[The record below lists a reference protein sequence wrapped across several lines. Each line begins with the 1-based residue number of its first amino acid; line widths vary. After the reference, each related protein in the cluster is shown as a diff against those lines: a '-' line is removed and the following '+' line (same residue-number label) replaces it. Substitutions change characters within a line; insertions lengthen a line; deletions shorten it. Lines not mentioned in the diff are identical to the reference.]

1 MRKKHIH
8 DLIAIPKNNQ
18 LPARRV
24 KGAVMMRLYFQT
36 LSGLIA
42 ALLSTAGLAQNY
54 PVKVVRLLVPFSAG
68 SGSDTIGRIYAG
80 GLSEVFGQQVI
91 LENRA
96 GAAGN
101 IGAEIAMRAPADGYT
116 LFLVNMA
123 HAVNVTM
130 YRKLAYDPM
139 RDFAPVSLLATG
151 PAILVVH
158 PSLPVKSVTELV
170 KLAKARPGAIN
181 HSSAGNGT
189 FTFLAAE
196 MFKRQAGIDML
207 HVPYRAGGEALTAVI
222 SGETS
227 VYFSP
232 VAVALPQV
240 KQGRL
245 RPLAVTSNKRITLM
259 PELPTV
265 AESGYPKF
273 ESGNWY
279 GIVVPAKTPRDIID
293 RVRSASVT
301 VLNNPAISKRLND
314 LGFVLIGNTP
324 EEFGAY
330 FRSEI
335 DAWGKIVRDLNLR
348 AE

>member
-1 MRKKHIH
+1 MKQPHLKI
-8 DLIAIPKNNQ
+8 I
-18 LPARRV
+18 
-24 KGAVMMRLYFQT
+24 G
-36 LSGLIA
+36 GLIV
-42 ALLSTAGLAQNY
+42 ALISTSPSAQTY

-80 GLSEVFGQQVI
+80 GLTEVFGQQVI
-91 LENRA
+91 VENRA

-101 IGAEIAMRAPADGYT
+101 IGAEVAVRAPADGYT

-139 RDFAPVSLLATG
+139 RDFAPVSMLATG
-151 PAILVVH
+151 PAILVAH
-158 PSLPVKSVTELV
+158 PSLPVKSVKELV
-170 KLAKARPGAIN
+170 VLAKARPGVIN
-181 HSSAGNGT
+181 HASAGTGT

-196 MFKRQAGIDML
+196 MFKRQAAIDML

-222 SGETS
+222 SGEAS
-227 VYFSP
+227 VYFAP
-232 VAVALPQV
+232 VAAALPQV

-245 RPLAVTSNKRITLM
+245 RPLAVTSTKRITLM

-279 GIVVPAKTPRDIID
+279 GIVVPAKTPRDVID
-293 RVRSASVT
+293 RAHKASLASLT
-301 VLNNPAISKRLND
+301 NPAINKRLND

-324 EEFGAY
+324 EEFGTY
-330 FRSEI
+330 FKSEI
-335 DAWGKIVRDLNLR
+335 DAWGKIVRDLNLK

>member
-1 MRKKHIH
+1 
-8 DLIAIPKNNQ
+8 
-18 LPARRV
+18 
-24 KGAVMMRLYFQT
+24 MMRLRYQALASLF
-36 LSGLIA
+36 I
-42 ALLSTAGLAQNY
+42 ALLSPAAMAQTTSTGSGQAY
-54 PVKVVRLLVPFSAG
+54 PAKVVRLLVPFSAG

-80 GLSEVFGQQVI
+80 GLTEVFGQQVI

-101 IGAEIAMRAPADGYT
+101 IGAEIAARAPADGYT

-139 RDFAPVSLLATG
+139 RDFTPVSMLATG
-151 PAILVVH
+151 PAILVTH
-158 PSLPVKSVTELV
+158 PSLPVKSVKELV
-170 KLAKARPGAIN
+170 ALAKARPGAIN
-181 HSSAGNGT
+181 HSSAGVGT

-196 MFKRQAGIDML
+196 MFKRQAAVDML
-207 HVPYRAGGEALTAVI
+207 HVPYRAVGEALTAVI

-232 VAVALPQV
+232 AAGAIPQI
-240 KQGRL
+240 KQNRL
-245 RPLAVTSNKRITLM
+245 RPLAVTSAKRISLM
-259 PELPTV
+259 PDLPTV
-265 AESGYPKF
+265 AESGYANMAKF

-279 GIVVPAKTPRDIID
+279 GIVVPAKTPREIID
-293 RVRSASVT
+293 RSHKVSVT
-301 VLNNPAISKRLND
+301 ALANPTINKRLND
-314 LGFVLIGNTP
+314 LGFVLIGSSP

-335 DAWGKIVRDLNLR
+335 EAWGKIVRDLKLS
-348 AE
+348 ADG

>member
-1 MRKKHIH
+1 MIR
-8 DLIAIPKNNQ
+8 AI
-18 LPARRV
+18 
-24 KGAVMMRLYFQT
+24 
-36 LSGLIA
+36 
-42 ALLSTAGLAQNY
+42 LLSLSTLMFAFVASTSIAQNY
-54 PVKVVRLLVPFSAG
+54 AAKVVRLLIPFSAG

-80 GLSEVFGQQVI
+80 GLGEVLGQQVI
-91 LENRA
+91 VENRA

-101 IGAEIAMRAPADGYT
+101 IGAEVAARAPADGYT
-116 LFLVNMA
+116 LLLVNMA

-139 RDFAPVSLLATG
+139 RDFAPVSMLATG

-158 PSLPVKSVTELV
+158 PSLPVKSVHELV
-170 KLAKARPGAIN
+170 KLAKSKPGAIT
-181 HSSAGNGT
+181 HASAGVGT

-196 MFKRQAGIDML
+196 MFKRQAGVDML

-227 VYFSP
+227 VYFAP
-232 VAVALPQV
+232 VSGALPQV
-240 KQGRL
+240 KQHRL
-245 RPLAVTSNKRITLM
+245 RPLAVTSAKRIALM

-279 GIVVPAKTPRDIID
+279 GIVVPAKTPREIID
-293 RVRSASVT
+293 RVRNASVT
-301 VLNNPAISKRLND
+301 SLSNPSINKRLVD

-324 EEFGAY
+324 DEFSAY
-330 FRSEI
+330 FKSEI
-335 DAWGKIVRDLNLR
+335 EAWGKIVRDLRLSSD
-348 AE
+348 

>member
-1 MRKKHIH
+1 MSR
-8 DLIAIPKNNQ
+8 
-18 LPARRV
+18 LP
-24 KGAVMMRLYFQT
+24 FQT
-36 LSGLIA
+36 LSSLLIA
-42 ALLSTAGLAQNY
+42 LASGVTVAQVY
-54 PVKVVRLLVPFSAG
+54 PAKVVRLLVPFSAG

-101 IGAEIAMRAPADGYT
+101 IGAEVAARAPADGYT

-130 YRKLAYDPM
+130 YRKLAYDPI
-139 RDFAPVSLLATG
+139 RDFTPVSMLATG

-158 PSLPVKSVTELV
+158 PSLPVKSVKELV
-170 KLAKARPGAIN
+170 ALAKARPGAIN
-181 HSSAGNGT
+181 HSSAGVGT

-222 SGETS
+222 AGESS

-232 VAVALPQV
+232 AAGALPQV

-245 RPLAVTSNKRITLM
+245 RPLAVTSTKRISLM

-279 GIVVPAKTPRDIID
+279 GIVVPAKTPREIIE
-293 RVRSASVT
+293 RAHKSSIAS
-301 VLNNPAISKRLND
+301 LNNPTISKRLND

-330 FRSEI
+330 FKSEI
-335 DAWGKIVRDLNLR
+335 EAWGKIVRDLKLN

>member
-1 MRKKHIH
+1 MSIKINTYIISVIY
-8 DLIAIPKNNQ
+8 L
-18 LPARRV
+18 
-24 KGAVMMRLYFQT
+24 LYA
-36 LSGLIA
+36 SI
-42 ALLSTAGLAQNY
+42 SHAQQY

-80 GLSEVFGQQVI
+80 GLAENFGQQVI
-91 LENRA
+91 VENRA

-101 IGAEIAMRAPADGYT
+101 IGAEVAMRAPADGYT

-123 HAVNVTM
+123 HAVNVSM
-130 YRKLAYDPM
+130 YRKLAYEPI
-139 RDFAPVSLLATG
+139 RDFAPVSMLATG

-158 PSLPVKSVTELV
+158 PSLPVKSVAELV
-170 KLAKARPGAIN
+170 RLAKARPGAIN
-181 HSSAGNGT
+181 HSSAGVGT

-196 MFKRQAGIDML
+196 MFKRQAAVDML

-232 VAVALPQV
+232 AAGAIPQV
-240 KQGRL
+240 RQGRL
-245 RPLAVTSNKRITLM
+245 RPLAVTSAKRIALM

-279 GIVVPAKTPRDIID
+279 GIVVPAKTPREIID
-293 RVRSASVT
+293 RGRNASVS
-301 VLNNPAISKRLND
+301 VLNNPTISKRLND

-330 FRSEI
+330 LRSEI
-335 DAWGKIVRDLNLR
+335 EAWGKIVRDLKLS
-348 AE
+348 AD

>member
-1 MRKKHIH
+1 MSYILFAYRISH
-8 DLIAIPKNNQ
+8 LPKDMS
-18 LPARRV
+18 RRWV
-24 KGAVMMRLYFQT
+24 
-36 LSGLIA
+36 LS
-42 ALLSTAGLAQNY
+42 LLSLMIAWVSTASFAQPAY
-54 PVKVVRLLVPFSAG
+54 PTKVVRLLVPFSAG
-68 SGSDTIGRIYAG
+68 SGSDTMARIYAG
-80 GLSEVFGQQVI
+80 GLAETLGQQIVV
-91 LENRA
+91 ENRA

-101 IGAEIAMRAPADGYT
+101 IGAEVAARAPADGYT
-116 LFLVNMA
+116 LFFVNLA
-123 HAVNVTM
+123 HAVNVSL
-130 YRKLAYDPM
+130 YRKLAYEPL
-139 RDFAPVSLLATG
+139 RDFAPVSMLATG
-151 PAILVVH
+151 PAILVTH
-158 PSLPVKSVTELV
+158 PSLPVKSVKELV
-170 KLAKARPGAIN
+170 ALAKARPGAIN

-207 HVPYRAGGEALTAVI
+207 HVPYRSGGEALTAII

-232 VAVALPQV
+232 AAGALPQA

-245 RPLAVTSNKRITLM
+245 RLLAVTSAQRIALV

-279 GIVVPAKTPRDIID
+279 GIVVPAKTPRDVID
-293 RVRSASVT
+293 RVRNASVLT
-301 VLNNPAISKRLND
+301 LNNAVIRKRLND
-314 LGFVLIGNTP
+314 LCFVPIGNTP

-330 FRSEI
+330 FKSEI
-335 DAWGKIVRDLNLR
+335 EAWGKIVRDLNLK

>member
-1 MRKKHIH
+1 MNR
-8 DLIAIPKNNQ
+8 LVPLLLA
-18 LPARRV
+18 
-24 KGAVMMRLYFQT
+24 AVAVPT
-36 LSGLIA
+36 
-42 ALLSTAGLAQNY
+42 LAQTY
-54 PVKVVRLLVPFSAG
+54 PSKVVRLLIPFSAG

-80 GLSEVFGQQVI
+80 GLAENLGQQVI
-91 LENRA
+91 VENRA

-101 IGAEIAMRAPADGYT
+101 IGAEVAARAPADGYT

-130 YRKLAYDPM
+130 YKKLAYDPM
-139 RDFAPVSLLATG
+139 RDFAPVLMLATG
-151 PAILVVH
+151 PAILVTH
-158 PSLPVKSVTELV
+158 PSLPVKSVKELV
-170 KLAKARPGAIN
+170 ALAKARPGAIN
-181 HSSAGNGT
+181 HSSAGVGT

-196 MFKRQAGIDML
+196 MFKRQAGVDML

-232 VAVALPQV
+232 AAGALPQV

-245 RPLAVTSNKRITLM
+245 RPLAVTSTKRISLM

-265 AESGYPKF
+265 AESGYANMAKF

-279 GIVVPAKTPRDIID
+279 GIVVPAKTPRDVID
-293 RVRSASVT
+293 RAHKASVAA
-301 VLNNPAISKRLND
+301 LNSPAISKRLND
-314 LGFVLIGNTP
+314 LGFVLIGSTP

-335 DAWGKIVRDLNLR
+335 DAWGKIVRDLKLS
-348 AE
+348 ADG

>member
-1 MRKKHIH
+1 MAATLRKMKISIKTNTYIISVICLLAASVNH
-8 DLIAIPKNNQ
+8 AQ
-18 LPARRV
+18 QYPA
-24 KGAVMMRLYFQT
+24 
-36 LSGLIA
+36 
-42 ALLSTAGLAQNY
+42 
-54 PVKVVRLLVPFSAG
+54 KVVRLLIPFSAG

-80 GLSEVFGQQVI
+80 GLAENFGQQVI
-91 LENRA
+91 VENRA

-101 IGAEIAMRAPADGYT
+101 IGAEVAMRAPADGYT

-123 HAVNVTM
+123 HAVNVSM
-130 YRKLAYDPM
+130 YRKLAYDPI
-139 RDFAPVSLLATG
+139 RDFAPVSMLATG

-158 PSLPVKSVTELV
+158 PSLPVKSVAELV

-181 HSSAGNGT
+181 HSSAGVGT

-196 MFKRQAGIDML
+196 MFKRQAAVDML

-222 SGETS
+222 SGETP

-232 VAVALPQV
+232 AAGAIPQV

-245 RPLAVTSNKRITLM
+245 RPLAVTSQKRIALM

-265 AESGYPKF
+265 AESGFASMAKF

-279 GIVVPAKTPRDIID
+279 GIVVPAKTPREIVD
-293 RVRSASVT
+293 RVRSASVSA
-301 VLNNPAISKRLND
+301 LNNPTINKRLHD

-335 DAWGKIVRDLNLR
+335 DAWGKIVRDLKLS
-348 AE
+348 AD

>member
-1 MRKKHIH
+1 MSCPRLQILSSLTIA
-8 DLIAIPKNNQ
+8 LIATSAAAQPY
-18 LPARRV
+18 PA
-24 KGAVMMRLYFQT
+24 
-36 LSGLIA
+36 
-42 ALLSTAGLAQNY
+42 
-54 PVKVVRLLVPFSAG
+54 KVVRLLVPFSAG

-101 IGAEIAMRAPADGYT
+101 IGAEIAARAPADGYT
-116 LFLVNMA
+116 LFMVNMA
-123 HAVNVTM
+123 HAVNVSM
-130 YRKLAYDPM
+130 YRKLAYDPI
-139 RDFAPVSLLATG
+139 RDFTPVSMLATG

-158 PSLPVKSVTELV
+158 PSLPVKSVKELV
-170 KLAKARPGAIN
+170 ALAKARPGAIN
-181 HSSAGNGT
+181 HSSAGVGT

-196 MFKRQAGIDML
+196 MFKRQAGVDML
-207 HVPYRAGGEALTAVI
+207 HVPYRAGGEALTAVL

-232 VAVALPQV
+232 AAGALPQM

-245 RPLAVTSNKRITLM
+245 RPLAVTSAKRISLM

-265 AESGYPKF
+265 AESGYANMAKF

-293 RVRSASVT
+293 RAHKASVSA
-301 VLNNPAISKRLND
+301 LSNPAINKRLSD
-314 LGFVLIGNTP
+314 LGFVLIGNSP
-324 EEFGAY
+324 EEFAAY

-335 DAWGKIVRDLNLR
+335 DAGGKIVRDLNLK

>member
-1 MRKKHIH
+1 MKYSPM
-8 DLIAIPKNNQ
+8 L
-18 LPARRV
+18 
-24 KGAVMMRLYFQT
+24 
-36 LSGLIA
+36 GL
-42 ALLSTAGLAQNY
+42 ALLALLPSAADAQTY
-54 PVKVVRLLVPFSAG
+54 PGKVVRLLIPFSTG

-80 GLSEVFGQQVI
+80 GLAEPFGQQVI
-91 LENRA
+91 VENRA

-101 IGAEIAMRAPADGYT
+101 IGAEVAARAPADGYT
-116 LFLVNMA
+116 LFMVNMA
-123 HAVNVTM
+123 HAVNVSM
-130 YRKLAYDPM
+130 YRKLGYEPM

-151 PAILVVH
+151 PAILVTH
-158 PSLPVKSVTELV
+158 PSLPVKSVKELV
-170 KLAKARPGAIN
+170 ALAKARPGAIN
-181 HSSAGNGT
+181 HSSAGVGT

-222 SGETS
+222 AGETS

-232 VAVALPQV
+232 AAGALPQI

-245 RPLAVTSNKRITLM
+245 RPLAVTSQKRIALM

-265 AESGYPKF
+265 AESGFANMAKF

-279 GIVVPAKTPRDIID
+279 GIVVPAKTPREIVD
-293 RVRSASVT
+293 RVRTASVT
-301 VLNNPAISKRLND
+301 TLNNPTINKRLQD

-324 EEFGAY
+324 EEFGTY

-335 DAWGKIVRDLNLR
+335 DAWGKIVRDLKLS
-348 AE
+348 AD

>member
-1 MRKKHIH
+1 MTHLHLR
-8 DLIAIPKNNQ
+8 
-18 LPARRV
+18 
-24 KGAVMMRLYFQT
+24 T
-36 LSGLIA
+36 
-42 ALLSTAGLAQNY
+42 LLSLIITLFPTVNFAQTY
-54 PVKVVRLLVPFSAG
+54 PNKVVRLLVPFSAG

-80 GLSEVFGQQVI
+80 GLTEAFGQQVI

-101 IGAEIAMRAPADGYT
+101 IGAEIAARAPADGYT

-130 YRKLAYDPM
+130 YRKLAYEPL
-139 RDFAPVSLLATG
+139 RDFAPVSMLATG

-158 PSLPVKSVTELV
+158 PSLPVKSIKELV
-170 KLAKARPGAIN
+170 ALAKARPGAIN
-181 HSSAGNGT
+181 HASAGSGT

-232 VAVALPQV
+232 AAGALPQV

-245 RPLAVTSNKRITLM
+245 RPLAVTSMKRIALM

-279 GIVVPAKTPRDIID
+279 GIVVPAKTPREIID
-293 RVRSASVT
+293 RAHKASLAS
-301 VLNNPAISKRLND
+301 LNNPAISKRLND

-324 EEFGAY
+324 EEFGNY
-330 FRSEI
+330 FKLEI
-335 DAWGKIVRDLNLR
+335 DAWGKIVRDLNLK

>member
-1 MRKKHIH
+1 MKRF
-8 DLIAIPKNNQ
+8 P
-18 LPARRV
+18 LPI
-24 KGAVMMRLYFQT
+24 LP
-36 LSGLIA
+36 
-42 ALLSTAGLAQNY
+42 GLAMALFASTIMAQTY
-54 PVKVVRLLVPFSAG
+54 PAKVVRLLVPFSAG

-101 IGAEIAMRAPADGYT
+101 IGAEIAARAPADGYT
-116 LFLVNMA
+116 LLLVNIA
-123 HAVNVTM
+123 HAVNVSM

-139 RDFAPVSLLATG
+139 RDFSPVSMLATG
-151 PAILVVH
+151 PAILVTH
-158 PSLPVKSVTELV
+158 PSLPVKSVKELV
-170 KLAKARPGAIN
+170 ALAKARPGAIN
-181 HSSAGNGT
+181 HSSAGVGT
-189 FTFLAAE
+189 FTFLATE
-196 MFKRQAGIDML
+196 MFKRQAAVDML

-222 SGETS
+222 AGETS

-232 VAVALPQV
+232 AAGALPQV
-240 KQGRL
+240 RQGRL
-245 RPLAVTSNKRITLM
+245 RPLAVTSTQRIALM

-279 GIVVPAKTPRDIID
+279 GIVVPAKTPREIID
-293 RVRSASVT
+293 RAHKASLAA
-301 VLNNPAISKRLND
+301 LNNPTISKRLTD

-324 EEFGAY
+324 EDFGAY
-330 FRSEI
+330 FKSEI
-335 DAWGKIVRDLNLR
+335 EAWGKIVRDLKLS

>member
-1 MRKKHIH
+1 MTRLCLQSLLS
-8 DLIAIPKNNQ
+8 LI
-18 LPARRV
+18 
-24 KGAVMMRLYFQT
+24 F
-36 LSGLIA
+36 
-42 ALLSTAGLAQNY
+42 ALLAGASKAQAASTGSGQVY
-54 PVKVVRLLVPFSAG
+54 PVKILRLLVPFSAG

-80 GLSEVFGQQVI
+80 GLTEVFGQQVI

-101 IGAEIAMRAPADGYT
+101 IGAEVAARAPADGYT

-130 YRKLAYDPM
+130 YRKLAYDPI
-139 RDFAPVSLLATG
+139 RDFAPVSMLATG

-158 PSLPVKSVTELV
+158 PSLPVTSVKELV
-170 KLAKARPGAIN
+170 ALAKARPGAIN
-181 HSSAGNGT
+181 HASAGSGT

-232 VAVALPQV
+232 AAAALPQV
-240 KQGRL
+240 RQGRL
-245 RPLAVTSNKRITLM
+245 RPLAVTSSKRISLM

-265 AESGYPKF
+265 AESGIATLAKF

-301 VLNNPAISKRLND
+301 VLNNPTISKRLND

-335 DAWGKIVRDLNLR
+335 DAWGKIVRDLNLK

>member
-1 MRKKHIH
+1 MTRH
-8 DLIAIPKNNQ
+8 
-18 LPARRV
+18 LP
-24 KGAVMMRLYFQT
+24 T
-36 LSGLIA
+36 LLSLTV
-42 ALLSTAGLAQNY
+42 ALLSSASYAQSY
-54 PVKVVRLLVPFSAG
+54 PTKVVRLLVPFSAG

-80 GLSEVFGQQVI
+80 GLSDVFGQQVV

-101 IGAEIAMRAPADGYT
+101 IGAEIAARAPADGYT

-123 HAVNVTM
+123 HAVNVSM
-130 YRKLAYDPM
+130 YRKLAYDPI
-139 RDFAPVSLLATG
+139 RDFTPVSMLATG
-151 PAILVVH
+151 PAILVTH
-158 PSLPVKSVTELV
+158 PSLPVKSVKELV
-170 KLAKARPGAIN
+170 ALAKARPGAIN
-181 HSSAGNGT
+181 HSSAGVGT

-232 VAVALPQV
+232 AAGAIPQV

-245 RPLAVTSNKRITLM
+245 RPLAVTSAKRISLM
-259 PELPTV
+259 PELPTA
-265 AESGYPKF
+265 AESGFATLAKF

-279 GIVVPAKTPRDIID
+279 GIVVPAKTPREIID
-293 RVRSASVT
+293 RAHKASLAS
-301 VLNNPAISKRLND
+301 LNNPVINKRLID
-314 LGFVLIGNTP
+314 LGFVLIGSTP
-324 EEFGAY
+324 DEFGAY
-330 FRSEI
+330 FKSEI
-335 DAWGKIVRDLNLR
+335 EAWGKIVRDLKLA

>member
-1 MRKKHIH
+1 MTRPH
-8 DLIAIPKNNQ
+8 
-18 LPARRV
+18 LP
-24 KGAVMMRLYFQT
+24 T
-36 LSGLIA
+36 LFSLTIF
-42 ALLSTAGLAQNY
+42 LLSTTSVAQNY
-54 PVKVVRLLVPFSAG
+54 PTKVVRLLVPFSAG

-80 GLSEVFGQQVI
+80 GLTEVFGQQVI

-101 IGAEIAMRAPADGYT
+101 IGAEIAARAPADGYT

-130 YRKLAYDPM
+130 YPKLAYDPI
-139 RDFAPVSLLATG
+139 RDFAPISMLATG

-158 PSLPVKSVTELV
+158 PSLPAKSVKELV
-170 KLAKARPGAIN
+170 ALAKARPGAIN
-181 HSSAGNGT
+181 HSSAGVGT

-196 MFKRQAGIDML
+196 MFKRQAAVNML

-232 VAVALPQV
+232 AAGALPQV

-245 RPLAVTSNKRITLM
+245 RPLAVTSSKRITLM

-265 AESGYPKF
+265 AESGYPRF

-293 RVRSASVT
+293 RAHKASLAS
-301 VLNNPAISKRLND
+301 LNNPTISKRLND

-330 FRSEI
+330 FRAEI
-335 DAWGKIVRDLNLR
+335 DAWGKIVRDLNLK

>member
-1 MRKKHIH
+1 MRHPQ
-8 DLIAIPKNNQ
+8 LLFSVTIPLLAMTANASVAQ
-18 LPARRV
+18 TYPA
-24 KGAVMMRLYFQT
+24 
-36 LSGLIA
+36 
-42 ALLSTAGLAQNY
+42 
-54 PVKVVRLLVPFSAG
+54 KVVRLLIPFSAG

-80 GLSEVFGQQVI
+80 GLAEVFGQQVI
-91 LENRA
+91 LDNRA

-101 IGAEIAMRAPADGYT
+101 IGAEIAARAPADGYT
-116 LFLVNMA
+116 LFMVNMA
-123 HAVNVTM
+123 HAVNVSM
-130 YRKLAYDPM
+130 YRKLAYDPL
-139 RDFAPVSLLATG
+139 RDFAPVSMLATG

-158 PSLPVKSVTELV
+158 PSLPAKSVRELV
-170 KLAKARPGAIN
+170 ALAKARPGAIN
-181 HSSAGNGT
+181 HSSAGVGT

-196 MFKRQAGIDML
+196 MFKRQAGIDLL

-232 VAVALPQV
+232 AAGALPQV

-245 RPLAVTSNKRITLM
+245 RALAVTSAQRISLM
-259 PELPTV
+259 PALPTV
-265 AESGYPKF
+265 AESGYANMAKF

-279 GIVVPAKTPRDIID
+279 GIVVPAKTSREIID

-301 VLNNPAISKRLND
+301 ALNNPAINKRLSD

-324 EEFGAY
+324 EAFGAY

-335 DAWGKIVRDLNLR
+335 DAWGKIVRELNLK

>member
-1 MRKKHIH
+1 MTRPRFKFIPPL
-8 DLIAIPKNNQ
+8 LIA
-18 LPARRV
+18 
-24 KGAVMMRLYFQT
+24 LYASTSVAQT
-36 LSGLIA
+36 
-42 ALLSTAGLAQNY
+42 Y
-54 PVKVVRLLVPFSAG
+54 PNKVVRLLVPFSAG

-101 IGAEIAMRAPADGYT
+101 IGAEVAARAPADGYT

-123 HAVNVTM
+123 HAVNVSM
-130 YRKLAYDPM
+130 YRKLAYDPI
-139 RDFAPVSLLATG
+139 RDFTPVSMLATG

-158 PSLPVKSVTELV
+158 PSLPVKSVKELV
-170 KLAKARPGAIN
+170 ALAKARPGAIN
-181 HSSAGNGT
+181 HSSAGVGT

-196 MFKRQAGIDML
+196 MFKRQAAVDML

-232 VAVALPQV
+232 AAGALPQV
-240 KQGRL
+240 RQGRL
-245 RPLAVTSNKRITLM
+245 RPLAVTSTKRISLM

-265 AESGYPKF
+265 AESGYPRF

-279 GIVVPAKTPRDIID
+279 GIVVPAKTPREIVD
-293 RVRSASVT
+293 RAHKAS
-301 VLNNPAISKRLND
+301 LASLHNPAISKRLND
-314 LGFVLIGNTP
+314 LGFVLIGNAP

-330 FRSEI
+330 FKSEI
-335 DAWGKIVRDLNLR
+335 EAWGKIVRDLKLN

>member
-1 MRKKHIH
+1 
-8 DLIAIPKNNQ
+8 
-18 LPARRV
+18 
-24 KGAVMMRLYFQT
+24 MMHLRYQALASLFT
-36 LSGLIA
+36 
-42 ALLSTAGLAQNY
+42 ALLSPATMAQTTPTGSGQAY
-54 PVKVVRLLVPFSAG
+54 PAKVVRLLVPFSAG

-80 GLSEVFGQQVI
+80 GLTEVFGQQVI

-101 IGAEIAMRAPADGYT
+101 IGAEIAARAPADGYT

-139 RDFAPVSLLATG
+139 RDFTPVSMLATG

-158 PSLPVKSVTELV
+158 PSLPVKSVKELV
-170 KLAKARPGAIN
+170 ALAKARPGAIN
-181 HSSAGNGT
+181 HSSAGVGT

-196 MFKRQAGIDML
+196 MFKRQAAVDML

-232 VAVALPQV
+232 AAGAIPQI
-240 KQGRL
+240 KQNRL
-245 RPLAVTSNKRITLM
+245 RPLAVTSAKRISLM
-259 PELPTV
+259 PDLPTV
-265 AESGYPKF
+265 AESGYANMAKF

-279 GIVVPAKTPRDIID
+279 GIVVPAKTPREIID
-293 RVRSASVT
+293 RAHKASVT
-301 VLNNPAISKRLND
+301 ALSNPAINKRLND
-314 LGFVLIGNTP
+314 LGFVLIGNSP

-335 DAWGKIVRDLNLR
+335 DAGGKSC
-348 AE
+348 AT